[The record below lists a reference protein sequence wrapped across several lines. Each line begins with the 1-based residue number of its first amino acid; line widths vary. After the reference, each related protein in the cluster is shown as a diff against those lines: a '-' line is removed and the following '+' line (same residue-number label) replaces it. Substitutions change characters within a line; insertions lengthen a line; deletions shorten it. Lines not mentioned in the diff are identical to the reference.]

1 MLTKVTGETLT
12 LMFSP
17 QGALSSAKFESQNV
31 TPSLRYVRSEDFE
44 ETLDVIGFKLLWPK
58 IETEVFAKLNDK
70 LEYFNLQIFNVVKIQ
85 ENRYNVFLCSSKDP
99 SFIHKQTLA
108 VLNFN
113 MRESKFVSV
122 VRLFEINHK
131 VCNDLLKERWS
142 IDV

>member
-1 MLTKVTGETLT
+1 MKTLTKVTGETLT

-17 QGALSSAKFESQNV
+17 EGALSSAKFEAQNV

-44 ETLDVIGFKLLWPK
+44 ETLDVVGFKDVWPVF
-58 IETEVFAKLNDK
+58 ETEVFSKLNEK
-70 LEYFNLQIFNVVKIQ
+70 LDYFDLRIFNVVKIL

-113 MRESKFVSV
+113 LKESKFVSV
-122 VRLFEINHK
+122 VRLFEMNHK

-142 IDV
+142 